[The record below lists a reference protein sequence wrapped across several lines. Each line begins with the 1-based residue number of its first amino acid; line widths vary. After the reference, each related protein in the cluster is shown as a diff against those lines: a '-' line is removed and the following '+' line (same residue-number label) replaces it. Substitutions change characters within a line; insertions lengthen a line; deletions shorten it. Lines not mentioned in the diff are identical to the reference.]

1 MKQILSA
8 FRVVLVVLKY
18 QYIDEVKTFSIAE
31 WRQEILNYVRS
42 LTQLSQLLRGDKDF
56 KI

>member
-1 MKQILSA
+1 MKQTISA
-8 FRVVLVVLKY
+8 IRVVLVVLKY